1 MQSRYALPFE
11 VEGLGLPE
19 GSFAAWGEH
28 LVTVNEAFDPE
39 DGFPVPAD
47 EQHRLR
53 LEGVAEIAEDGTE
66 RRLTQE
72 EVVEWLKQHSE
83 ALLERVKDDEEAAYG

>member
-1 MQSRYALPFE
+1 MQSRYVLPFE
-11 VEGLGLPE
+11 VEDFDLPD
-19 GSFAAWGEH
+19 GFFAAWGEH

-39 DGFPVPAD
+39 VGVGIPAE

-53 LEGVAEIAEDGTE
+53 LEGIAQIAEDGTE